1 MLDVLNLNNF
11 GKEFLLS
18 LETKGIKL
26 GLTRT
31 KQLFE
36 VCGNPENHL
45 NSIQIIGTNGK
56 GSTAATLSSIL
67 CESEI
72 KVGLYTSPHLV
83 DLSERIQINNQ
94 PIDNNFINNF
104 IELFG
109 KDIDLLGC
117 TFFETLTVMAAYYFK
132 DQGVEVAIFE
142 TGLGGKFDSV
152 TACNSK
158 LQLFTKISMDHSHIL
173 GDSVEDIA
181 KDKSCAIHS
190 NSTCYSVTQDSLV
203 TQILIEKAK
212 KKSADIN
219 FNLENYNDNTIPS
232 LFGSHQIE
240 NTKLAITAAKHITNL
255 TENNINQGI
264 SSVYWPGRVQ
274 LLHNNPSVYFDVSH
288 NDDSINAFCDAIK
301 SLNHHHKKIL
311 IISIQKTKKIK
322 ESIPILENIF
332 SKIIITKLNDRMYS
346 SQTLSSMF
354 SNKSQIE
361 IVNNPD
367 LAIKNTFKNI
377 QNNDLLAI
385 IGSHYWGEHV
395 YKNF

>member
-1 MLDVLNLNNF
+1 MSDALSLNNF

-31 KQLFE
+31 KELFE
-36 VCGNPENHL
+36 VCGNPEKDL

-67 CESEI
+67 CESGS

-94 PIDNNFINNF
+94 PINNNFINNF
-104 IELFG
+104 IKLFG
-109 KDIDLLGC
+109 KDIELLGC
-117 TFFETLTVMAAYYFK
+117 TFFETLTAMAAYYFK
-132 DQGVEVAIFE
+132 KQGVEVAIFE

-158 LQLFTKISMDHSHIL
+158 LQLFTKISIDHSHIL
-173 GDSVEDIA
+173 GDSVEDITI
-181 KDKSCAIHS
+181 DKSCAIHF
-190 NSTCYSVTQDSLV
+190 NSTCYSVTQDSHV

-212 KKSADIN
+212 EKSAKIN
-219 FNLENYNDNTIPS
+219 FNLENYNDDIIPS
-232 LFGSHQIE
+232 LFGNHQIE
-240 NTKLAITAAKHITNL
+240 NSRLAITAAKHIKSV
-255 TENNINQGI
+255 TENNINKGI
-264 SSVYWPGRVQ
+264 SNVHWPGRVQ
-274 LLHNNPSVYFDVSH
+274 LLQNNPSVYFDVSH

-301 SLNHHHKKIL
+301 SLNHHHTKIL

-322 ESIPILENIF
+322 ESIPILEHIF

-346 SQTLSSMF
+346 PKILSSMF
-354 SNKSQIE
+354 SHKSQIE
-361 IVNNPD
+361 IINNPD
-367 LAIKNTFKNI
+367 LAIRNTFKNI
-377 QNNDLLAI
+377 PKNDLLAI
-385 IGSHYWGEHV
+385 IGSHYWGEYV